1 MLLKLNAL
9 SDETRLRIVNIL
21 RGGELCVC
29 QITEVLG
36 ISQTKASRHLNI
48 LKTAGIVSDRRQAQW
63 VYYSLVEGQ
72 PDFFY
77 SLLNELEGLEMAR
90 KDLSRLEIELYERK
104 VKI

>member
-1 MLLKLNAL
+1 MEEILLKLNAL

-29 QITEVLG
+29 EITEVLG

-63 VYYSLVEGQ
+63 VYYSLVDGQ
-72 PDFFY
+72 PDFFRA
-77 SLLNELEGLEMAR
+77 LLNDLENLKEFQD
-90 KDLSRLEIELYERK
+90 DLSGLTIKSCE
-104 VKI
+104 